1 MSFLVACL
9 THLGLEDAPG
19 KIANILIDFF
29 KRKVYNMDVVKS
41 QPLKTGFK

>member
-1 MSFLVACL
+1 
-9 THLGLEDAPG
+9 
-19 KIANILIDFF
+19 LIDFF